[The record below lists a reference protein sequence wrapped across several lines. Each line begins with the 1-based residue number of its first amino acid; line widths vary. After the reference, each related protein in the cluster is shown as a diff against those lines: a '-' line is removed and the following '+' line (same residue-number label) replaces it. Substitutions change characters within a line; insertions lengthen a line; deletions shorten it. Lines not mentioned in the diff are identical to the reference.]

1 MTTKKEKF
9 PYNPIHLLCM
19 QIDKLCMRSIV
30 SEDNSNPLRYWI
42 YTLIIITY
50 CMNKRG
56 FHFALSFCRLSSSP
70 TSILLSFS
78 PSYFPGSLR
87 IIFPFFLFPLQVS
100 NSLPL
105 AYQLLFYTT
114 TLRGS
119 VENYPSK
126 NHLSFTWLVNIPKNL
141 HYNLLIHLFKAFS
154 RCTKTCIGFF
164 SQLGPLWVSFLLRWV
179 HLKTDPNSSIGSRYR
194 LR

>member
-1 MTTKKEKF
+1 
-9 PYNPIHLLCM
+9 
-19 QIDKLCMRSIV
+19 MRSIF

-56 FHFALSFCRLSSSP
+56 FHFGLSFRRLFSSP

-78 PSYFPGSLR
+78 PTYFPGSLR
-87 IIFPFFLFPLQVS
+87 IIFPFFPFSPAGLELLTFRI
-100 NSLPL
+100 PL

-119 VENYPSK
+119 VENYRSK
-126 NHLSFTWLVNIPKNL
+126 NHLYFTWLGNIPKNL
-141 HYNLLIHLFKAFS
+141 HYNSLIYLFKAFS

-164 SQLGPLWVSFLLRWV
+164 SQLGPLWVSFLPSLSS
-179 HLKTDPNSSIGSRYR
+179 LKNWPEE
-194 LR
+194 